1 VPDRKLIIATYDRL
15 EEEAG
20 GIWHALASMTMD
32 KVAQELKIPRDEVRE
47 VMVSYWTNQGA
58 G

>member
-1 VPDRKLIIATYDRL
+1 MSKSKLIIATYERIEDD
-15 EEEAG
+15 AG
-20 GIWHALASMTMD
+20 GMWNAIPSMTLD
-32 KVAQELKIPRDEVRE
+32 KVAKELDIPRDEVSA

>member
-1 VPDRKLIIATYDRL
+1 MSKSKLIIATYERI

-20 GIWHALASMTMD
+20 GMWNAIPSFTLD
-32 KVAQELKIPRDEVRE
+32 KVAQELDIPRDEVSA

>member
-1 VPDRKLIIATYDRL
+1 MLDRKLIIDTFYRVED
-15 EEEAG
+15 EAG
-20 GIWHALASMTMD
+20 GIWHAVASMTMD

>member
-1 VPDRKLIIATYDRL
+1 MSDRKLIIATYDRL

-20 GIWHALASMTMD
+20 GIWQAMVSMTLD
-32 KVAQELKIPRDEVRE
+32 KVAKELDIPHDEVSE

>member
-1 VPDRKLIIATYDRL
+1 MSDQKLIIATYDRL

-32 KVAQELKIPRDEVRE
+32 KVAKELDIPRDEVSA
-47 VMVSYWTNQGA
+47 VMVSHWTNQGA

>member
-1 VPDRKLIIATYDRL
+1 MSERKLIIATYDRL

-32 KVAQELKIPRDEVRE
+32 KVAKELDIPRDEVSE

>member
-1 VPDRKLIIATYDRL
+1 MSKSKLIIATYERI
-15 EEEAG
+15 EEDAG
-20 GIWHALASMTMD
+20 GMWNAIPSMTLD
-32 KVAQELKIPRDEVRE
+32 KVAQELDIPRDEVSA

>member
-1 VPDRKLIIATYDRL
+1 MSKSKLIIAAYERIED
-15 EEEAG
+15 EAG
-20 GIWHALASMTMD
+20 GMWNAIPSMTLD
-32 KVAQELKIPRDEVRE
+32 KVAQELDIPRDEVDA

>member
-1 VPDRKLIIATYDRL
+1 MSKQKLIIATYDRL

-32 KVAQELKIPRDEVRE
+32 KVAKELDIPRDEVSA

>member
-1 VPDRKLIIATYDRL
+1 MSDRKLIIATYERL

-32 KVAQELKIPRDEVRE
+32 KVAQELDSPRDEVSA
-47 VMVSYWTNQGA
+47 VMVSHWTNQGA

>member
-1 VPDRKLIIATYDRL
+1 MSDQKLIIATYERL

-32 KVAQELKIPRDEVRE
+32 KVAKELDIPRDEVSA
-47 VMVSYWTNQGA
+47 VMVSHWTNQGA

>member
-1 VPDRKLIIATYDRL
+1 MADRKLIIATYERL

-20 GIWHALASMTMD
+20 GIWQAMVSMTLD
-32 KVAQELKIPRDEVRE
+32 KVAQELDIPCDEVSA
-47 VMVSYWTNQGA
+47 VMVSHWTNQGA

>member
-1 VPDRKLIIATYDRL
+1 MPDRKLIIATYERL
-15 EEEAG
+15 EEETG

-32 KVAQELKIPRDEVRE
+32 KVAKELDIPRDEVSA
-47 VMVSYWTNQGA
+47 VMVSHWTNQGA

>member
-1 VPDRKLIIATYDRL
+1 MLDRKLIIATYERI

-20 GIWHALASMTMD
+20 GMWNAIPSLTLD
-32 KVAQELKIPRDEVRE
+32 KVAQELDIPRDEVSA
-47 VMVSYWTNQGA
+47 VMVSHWTNQGA

>member
-1 VPDRKLIIATYDRL
+1 MLDSKLIIATYERI
-15 EEEAG
+15 EGEAG

-32 KVAQELKIPRDEVRE
+32 KVAKELDIPRDEVFA
-47 VMVSYWTNQGA
+47 VMVSHWTNQGA

>member
-1 VPDRKLIIATYDRL
+1 MSKSKLIIETYERIED
-15 EEEAG
+15 EAG
-20 GIWHALASMTMD
+20 GMWNAIPSMTLD
-32 KVAQELKIPRDEVRE
+32 KVAQELDIPRDEVDA

>member
-1 VPDRKLIIATYDRL
+1 MLDRKLIIDTFYRVED
-15 EEEAG
+15 EAG
-20 GIWHALASMTMD
+20 GIWHAVASMTMD

-47 VMVSYWTNQGA
+47 VMVSYWTMQGA

>member
-1 VPDRKLIIATYDRL
+1 MPDRKLIISTYDRL

-32 KVAQELKIPRDEVRE
+32 KVAKELDIPRDEVSE

>member
-1 VPDRKLIIATYDRL
+1 MLDRKLIIDTFYRV

-20 GIWHALASMTMD
+20 GIWHAVASMTMD

>member
-1 VPDRKLIIATYDRL
+1 MLDRKLIIATYERL

-32 KVAQELKIPRDEVRE
+32 KVAKELDIPRDEVSA
-47 VMVSYWTNQGA
+47 VMVSHWTNQGA

>member
-1 VPDRKLIIATYDRL
+1 MLDRKLIIDTFYRFED
-15 EEEAG
+15 EAG
-20 GIWHALASMTMD
+20 GIWHAVASMTMD

-47 VMVSYWTNQGA
+47 VMVSYWTMQGA

>member
-1 VPDRKLIIATYDRL
+1 MLDRKLIIDTFYRIED
-15 EEEAG
+15 EAG
-20 GIWHALASMTMD
+20 GIWHAVASMTMD

-47 VMVSYWTNQGA
+47 VMVSYWTMQGA